1 MSIIC
6 RIFNKL
12 IINQLII
19 LVILLRFKFIKMKL
33 INKVFSF
40 IRLNEYLLGLI
51 YYYYTQNLNDFDLI
65 LEEYESI
72 DNIKSFLLV

>member
-19 LVILLRFKFIKMKL
+19 LDILLRFKFIKMKL